1 MKISTEKELK
11 PVFRALYNQASVML
25 SAGKE
30 VNVEVTEFKNKR
42 SSDANAYYW
51 LLNGWIAECLNNAG
65 CTYGEFNI
73 PYNAELIHEVN
84 KTIWGL
90 KTTTK
95 MDIHEFCDY
104 TTKVTQF
111 WQERTQGEFIPKEL
125 PESYLVRKGYDLE
138 RNLR

>member
-1 MKISTEKELK
+1 MIAKPEKTNGIAKIIATDSILK
-11 PVFRALYNQASVML
+11 I
-25 SAGKE
+25 
-30 VNVEVTEFKNKR
+30 
-42 SSDANAYYW
+42 D
-51 LLNGWIAECLNNAG
+51 
-65 CTYGEFNI
+65 FNI

-125 PESYLVRKGYDLE
+125 PESYLIKKGYDLE
-138 RNLR
+138 YNLR